1 MLKVI
6 DGRTMIRD
14 ERIFFSIDHNILHNW
29 IEKLFSLLEFA
40 DLARILIKPLK
51 NLSVKIKKYLT
62 SSWT

>member
-62 SSWT
+62 SS

>member
-29 IEKLFSLLEFA
+29 MEKLFSLLEFA

-62 SSWT
+62 SS

>member
-6 DGRTMIRD
+6 DGRMMIRD

-40 DLARILIKPLK
+40 DLARGLIKPLK
-51 NLSVKIKKYLT
+51 NLTVKIKKYLT
-62 SSWT
+62 PS